1 MEMEQ
6 NSTPPPIAQG
16 AVSVTNPPASVSA
29 TPVTAAAPV
38 QGGAAPVTPVM
49 ANGGETSGSFL
60 RNVNWVQIGFL
71 MLGTAALFSLIYYHT
86 QDMKR
91 KKVSDARLTQLGRQI
106 DELKMNIKPAMK
118 GKYKELQ

>member
-1 MEMEQ
+1 MEQ
-6 NSTPPPIAQG
+6 NSAPPPIAQG
-16 AVSVTNPPASVSA
+16 AVSVSNPPASVSA
-29 TPVTAAAPV
+29 APVAAAPV
-38 QGGAAPVTPVM
+38 QSSAAPITPVM
-49 ANGGETSGSFL
+49 ANGGETSGSFF